1 VQGRVDAQ
9 LLVVRDGA
17 QLNGAVNA
25 GGNAKP
31 KPSPATPAPV
41 AG

>member
-1 VQGRVDAQ
+1 VDAQ

-17 QLNGAVNA
+17 QLNGAVDA
-25 GGNAKP
+25 GTRP
-31 KPSPATPAPV
+31 KAAAPTPAPV